1 MRHCHK
7 GHQKWD
13 QDNVER
19 VMEAV
24 IHSSKAIFRLLDP
37 INVALSAKTYPIT
50 GYQSIVDEPTAQRTS
65 Y

>member
-1 MRHCHK
+1 
-7 GHQKWD
+7 
-13 QDNVER
+13 
-19 VMEAV
+19 MEAV